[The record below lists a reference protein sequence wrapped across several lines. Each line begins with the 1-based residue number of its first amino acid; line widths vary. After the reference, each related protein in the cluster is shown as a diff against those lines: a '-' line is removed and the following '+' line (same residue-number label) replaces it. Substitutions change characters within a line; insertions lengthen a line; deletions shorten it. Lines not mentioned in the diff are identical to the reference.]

1 MKKNPCVLY
10 IEDEE
15 DDVFFMRNAFK
26 RLGMEEC
33 FHMVPDGERAIA
45 YLTGGDPYTDRARFP
60 VPTIVLLDLSLPVL
74 SGFEVLAW
82 LRGHPQFRSVPVMV
96 FSASVR
102 AEDRLRAEELG
113 ATAFLP
119 KPTSGGQFL
128 DMVRRLKKTWL
139 CTGL

>member
-1 MKKNPCVLY
+1 MNGKPSVLY

-33 FHMVPDGERAIA
+33 FHAVPDGERAMA
-45 YLTGGDPYTDRARFP
+45 YLTGGDPYTDRDRFP
-60 VPTIVLLDLSLPVL
+60 MPTIVLLDLSLPVL

-82 LRGHPQFRSVPVMV
+82 VRRHPQFRGVPVVV

-102 AEDRLRAEELG
+102 ADDRQRAEELG

-128 DMVRRLKKTWL
+128 DMVGRLKTTWL
-139 CTGL
+139 CTG